1 MVRDIVTICAKIEH
15 KKGEGAGIH
24 EGAAIDE
31 GDPPL
36 SIAVAS
42 LIAAAGTPEL
52 WRPEVGTVG

>member
-36 SIAVAS
+36 VDCGS
-42 LIAAAGTPEL
+42 LIDCGS
-52 WRPEVGTVG
+52 RNS